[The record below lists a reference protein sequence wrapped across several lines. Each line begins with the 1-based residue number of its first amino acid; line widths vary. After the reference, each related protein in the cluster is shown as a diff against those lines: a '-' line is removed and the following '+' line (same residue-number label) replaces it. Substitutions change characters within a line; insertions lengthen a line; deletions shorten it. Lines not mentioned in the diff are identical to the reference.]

1 MESLQGKK
9 ENQET
14 GESGRAQLG
23 SFESAKLKWK
33 KKNIFLFTCLC
44 VYVCEGSI
52 LHLRESE

>member
-33 KKNIFLFTCLC
+33 KKKHFSFHMFVCIC
-44 VYVCEGSI
+44 V
-52 LHLRESE
+52 